1 MRMRAGHGR
10 RSRGV
15 ATLGVCLAM
24 MAIGVVLPAVGSAL
38 PRVPLAQKQERCVP
52 LDRDA
57 PCLGRIQSGYAFSG
71 LGSGALSLIRAK
83 LSREEEIGRDAVSDP
98 ILQRT
103 FTWHSVPSVRMR
115 AVYVVSAIGNTG
127 KYRFHRI
134 PTGSH
139 SGHVTLTAV
148 VDHRI
153 PTLLLEGERTAARA
167 VASVAS
173 NHCKSFTTETPCLGP
188 IQTLFTFTGKA
199 GGAVRSI
206 KAKLGSE
213 EEVGKNPEGIPIERR
228 RFTWHAAT
236 GIKLVAAFVLTTTTK
251 NGKAVKVRGQ
261 YRWIVHRIP
270 TGTHGGTAILTASE
284 GSTFTPFLL
293 VEGQ

>member
-1 MRMRAGHGR
+1 MRAGQGR

-38 PRVPLAQKQERCVP
+38 PRVPLAQKRCVP
-52 LDRDA
+52 LDRNA
-57 PCLGRIQSGYAFSG
+57 PCLGRIQSVYAFSG

-83 LSREEEIGRDAVSDP
+83 LSPEEEIGRDAARDP

-134 PTGSH
+134 PTGAH

-167 VASVAS
+167 VAAVAS
-173 NHCKSFTTETPCLGP
+173 KHCKSFTTETPCLGP
-188 IQTLFTFTGKA
+188 VQTLFTFTGKA
-199 GGAVRSI
+199 GGAVHSI
-206 KAKLGSE
+206 TAKLGPE
-213 EEVGKNPEGIPIERR
+213 EEVGKNPEGVPIERR
-228 RFTWHAAT
+228 RFTWHS
-236 GIKLVAAFVLTTTTK
+236 IPSVRLLAAFVLTTTTK
-251 NGKAVKVRGQ
+251 DGKAVKVRGK
-261 YRWIVHRIP
+261 YRWVVHRIP
-270 TGTHGGTAILTASE
+270 TGTHSGTAILTASE
-284 GSTFTPFLL
+284 GSTFAPFLL
-293 VEGQ
+293 VEGERVAG